1 MSLADIELLV
11 IALISVLGLV
21 GLIVLKP
28 RLHPLVALLLVS
40 MAVGLATGMP
50 LNKLAS
56 AISGGAGK
64 TLGAVGLVV
73 ALGAMLGKLLAESG
87 VTTRIADAIVSRSSY
102 RMLPWAMAGVAFIIG
117 IPMFFEVGL
126 VVLLPLIF
134 GVARKLE
141 TGRQGSGSAYVY
153 VAVPV
158 IAALAAMHGM
168 VPPHP
173 GPLTAIATLKT
184 SVGATMIYGFVA
196 AIPAI
201 ILGGPLYAAFIAP
214 RMKARPDDAM
224 IHQYVPHEG
233 EGGYGGGDGGGKS
246 PGAAAATG
254 PGSVGRVNVGVS
266 VDVSADVKA
275 GTSGAGDSV
284 GVGVLCAL
292 LPALLMLFHAVA
304 EVLLDKGSG
313 LLHVAAFVGNPVVAM
328 LLGLLVAM
336 AMLRSGDPDTV
347 RKSLSASVKPISNVL
362 LIIAGGGAFQQ
373 VLTDAHVGDAI
384 VHMSHQL
391 AVSPLLLGW
400 LISMLLSVSTGSA
413 TVGIVGA
420 AGLLAPLAVSG
431 EAINQPLLAL
441 SIGCGSLF
449 FNYANHAGFWLVKES
464 FGMTMGEATQT
475 ISVVQSIVSL
485 VGLGMVLILNLLPPL
500 V

>member
-1 MSLADIELLV
+1 MSPGDIQLLV
-11 IALISVLGLV
+11 IAFGSVLGLV
-21 GLIVLKP
+21 ALIVTKP

-40 MAVGLATGMP
+40 MAVGLCTGMP
-50 LNKLAS
+50 LNKLVS

-73 ALGAMLGKLLAESG
+73 ALGAMLGKLLADSG
-87 VTTRIADAIVSRSSY
+87 ITTSVADAIVSRSSY
-102 RMLPWAMAGVAFIIG
+102 RALPWAMAAVAFVVG

-141 TGRQGSGSAYVY
+141 SDQQGKGSAYVY
-153 VAVPV
+153 VSVPV

-184 SVGATMIYGFVA
+184 SVGPTMIYGFIA

-201 ILGGPLYAAFIAP
+201 ILGGPVYAAFIAP
-214 RMKARPDDAM
+214 RMRARPDEAM
-224 IHQYVPHEG
+224 IHQYVAEG
-233 EGGYGGGDGGGKS
+233 RGAEHGQE
-246 PGAAAATG
+246 AAASAPARPHV
-254 PGSVGRVNVGVS
+254 PGVGI
-266 VDVSADVKA
+266 
-275 GTSGAGDSV
+275 
-284 GVGVLCAL
+284 GVLCAL
-292 LPALLMLFHAVA
+292 LPAVLMLSHAVA
-304 EVLLDKGSG
+304 EIVLDKASPV
-313 LLHVAAFVGNPVVAM
+313 LHIAAFVGNPIISM
-328 LLGLLVAM
+328 LLGLIFAM
-336 AMLRSGDPDTV
+336 VMLRSGDPEAV
-347 RKSLSASVKPISNVL
+347 RQSLSQSVKPISNVL

-373 VLTDAHVGDAI
+373 VLTDAGVGNAI
-384 VHMSHQL
+384 VHMSHL
-391 AVSPLLLGW
+391 WAVSPLLLGW

-420 AGLLAPLAVSG
+420 AGLLAPLSASDA
-431 EAINQPLLAL
+431 AINQPLLAL

-464 FGMTMGEATQT
+464 FGMTMGEATRT
-475 ISVVQSIVSL
+475 ISVVQSIVAV
-485 VGLGMVLILNLLPPL
+485 VGLLMVLVMNLLPPL
-500 V
+500 G